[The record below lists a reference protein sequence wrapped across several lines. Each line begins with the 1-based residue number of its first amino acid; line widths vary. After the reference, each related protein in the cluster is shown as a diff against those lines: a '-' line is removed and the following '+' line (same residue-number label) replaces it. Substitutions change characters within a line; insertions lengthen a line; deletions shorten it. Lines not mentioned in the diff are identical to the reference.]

1 MHHIRLDSDTDFDG
15 WRTAARGL
23 VVADVAPAD
32 VTWTVAG
39 DEPELFD
46 APGLAQGAGAF
57 AEATATFDQVAPP
70 TQPASPS
77 SDIAPPSPTQT
88 FNVPARFVELA
99 KTAILHRDPQR
110 FAYLYQLLW
119 RLRSNPELMHIA
131 TDPDVARLQGMAK
144 AVRRDE
150 HKMHAFVRF
159 REIGREPKSRYV
171 AWFEP
176 EHHIVELAAPF
187 FARRFADMEWS
198 ILTPDVC
205 AHWDG
210 HAVALTP
217 GVAKSMAPS
226 DDRLEETW
234 RTYYASIFNPARLKT
249 KAMQAEMPKKYWRN
263 LPEAAL
269 IKPLIEDA
277 ERKASAMVAAAAT
290 APKKPQRQEQ
300 PMTKANTKHGADTL
314 AHLREEAK
322 DCRACDLWK
331 PATQTVFGE
340 GPQHATVML
349 VGEQPGDKEDLAG
362 KPFVGPAGQMLD
374 RALAEAG
381 IDRTKTYV
389 TNAVKHFKF
398 VPRGKIRLH
407 QKPNT
412 PEIKACRQWYERELA
427 TLQPQLVVAMGA
439 TAAQSVLG
447 KITPINKT
455 RGHLLDQADGTQVL
469 VTVHPSYLLRLPDED
484 AKALEYKRFV
494 DDLKIV
500 AAHLNKAHAA

>member
-1 MHHIRLDSDTDFDG
+1 MHRIRLDSDTDFDG
-15 WRTAARGL
+15 WRKAAREL
-23 VVADVAPAD
+23 VLANVTPAN

-39 DEPELFD
+39 DDPELFD
-46 APGLAQGAGAF
+46 APGLAPDAGSF
-57 AEATATFDQVAPP
+57 AETTASFTHSAQ
-70 TQPASPS
+70 SPS
-77 SDIAPPSPTQT
+77 PEQT

-99 KTAILHRDPQR
+99 HIAILHRDPQR

-119 RLRSNPELMHIA
+119 RLRANPELMQVA
-131 TDPDVARLQGMAK
+131 TDPDVARLQAMAK

-210 HAVALTP
+210 HAIAITP
-217 GVAKSMAPS
+217 GVSKAMAPS
-226 DDRLEETW
+226 EDRLEETW
-234 RTYYASIFNPARLKT
+234 LTYYASIFNPARLKT

-269 IKPLIEDA
+269 IKPLIEHA
-277 ERKASAMVAAAAT
+277 ERKAHAMVAAEAT
-290 APKKPQRQEQ
+290 APRKPQRQEP
-300 PMTKANTKHGADTL
+300 PMTRAEPKADTL

-331 PATQTVFGE
+331 DATQTVFGE

-381 IDRTKTYV
+381 VDRSKTYV

-407 QKPNT
+407 QKPAT

-427 TLQPQLVVAMGA
+427 AVQPLLVVAMGA

-447 KITPINKT
+447 RITPINKT
-455 RGHLLDQADGTQVL
+455 RGRLIDRDDGPQVL
-469 VTVHPSYLLRLPDED
+469 VTVHPSYLLRLPDAD
-484 AKALEYKRFV
+484 AKAREYARFV
-494 DDLKIV
+494 EDLKLI
-500 AAHLNKAHAA
+500 AAHLKKAHAA